1 MSSVDVTTQLNV
13 LHLISLGVWWL
24 FRGSQVYISGIFSVT
39 PFHLRERFY
48 PYTQLHVDCIWL
60 CPNGKI
66 EFYIYDILLM
76 RATLDAF
83 VQPQGFLEREVRS

>member
-1 MSSVDVTTQLNV
+1 MSQTKLNV

-39 PFHLRERFY
+39 SFHLRERFY
-48 PYTQLHVDCIWL
+48 LYTRLHMDCIRL

-66 EFYIYDILLM
+66 DFYIYDIPLM
-76 RATLDAF
+76 RATLDVF
-83 VQPQGFLEREVRS
+83 VQLQGFLEREARS